1 MSLRNRR
8 PPSKIPEVN
17 LVPMMD
23 VLMTV
28 LTFFVI
34 ISMSLSG
41 IQIFGVDLPSEV
53 AGTDEE
59 LVDKAE
65 PLVLGLTS
73 DGQMLLENEPT
84 DLQALSEV
92 IRTYFSENPDGTLML
107 KADRSLPYSDV
118 SKMLADLRS
127 IGGKRVSLAVE

>member
-1 MSLRNRR
+1 MGLRSRR
-8 PPSKIPEVN
+8 PQSKIPEVN

-41 IQIFGVDLPSEV
+41 IQIFGVELPEAV
-53 AGTDEE
+53 PGTDEE
-59 LVDKAE
+59 VVEKTE
-65 PLVLGLTS
+65 PLVVGLTAE
-73 DGQMLLENEPT
+73 GQMVLENEPT
-84 DLQALSEV
+84 DLTQLSTAIQA
-92 IRTYFSENPDGTLML
+92 YFAENPDGTLML

-118 SKMLADLRS
+118 SQLLSDLRS
-127 IGGKRVSLAVE
+127 IGGRRVSLAVE

>member
-1 MSLRNRR
+1 
-8 PPSKIPEVN
+8 
-17 LVPMMD
+17 
-23 VLMTV
+23 MTV

-53 AGTDEE
+53 SGTDDE
-59 LVDKAE
+59 LVDKAD

-73 DGQMLLENEPT
+73 EGQMLLENEPT
-84 DLQALSEV
+84 DLQALAEV

>member
-1 MSLRNRR
+1 
-8 PPSKIPEVN
+8 
-17 LVPMMD
+17 
-23 VLMTV
+23 MTV

-41 IQIFGVDLPSEV
+41 IQIFGVNLPSEV
-53 AGTDEE
+53 SGTDDK

-73 DGQMLLENEPT
+73 DGQVMLENEPT